1 MFSKLIKFNLYII
14 CIFLISIK
22 SFAAEIIKKIEINGN
37 DRVSDETIKM
47 FSSVDVNQK
56 LSSSD
61 INNILKLIYDSN
73 FFKDVSVKFDN
84 NILSINVVENPII
97 QEINYEGIKSKRIND
112 LILRNLSLKSRS
124 SYDELILKNDKKK
137 IQSSLKSL
145 GYYFS
150 NIDVYVEDLND
161 NKVNINYKIELGEKA
176 KIKKISFIG
185 NKIFKDKKLRNLI
198 VSEEYKFWKFIS
210 GKKFLNENTISLD
223 TRLLKNFYLNNGY
236 YDVKIN
242 SSFAKFINNTEFEL
256 IFNINANQ
264 KFVFNN
270 LTLDIPDD
278 FNKENFKEIISYF
291 DSLKGESY
299 SINKVKD
306 ILEKIDIISLSD
318 QYESVAA
325 SVIEDIDNQM
335 INLRFIIEES
345 EKIFVEKI
353 NIYGNSVTRE
363 SVIRNQFVID
373 EGDPYNKLLANKTIN
388 NLKSLNFFKKVDSEI
403 IEGSASDLKI
413 ININVEEKPTG
424 EISAGAGVGTSGGTI
439 AFGVKENN
447 YLGKGLTVQS
457 NLTIN
462 EESLKGIFAVT
473 NPNYKNT
480 DKSVYFSAEAI
491 EIDRLTDFGYK
502 TTKNGFSVGT
512 SFEYLNDFNL
522 GIGTSNFYEKI
533 DTDSTASK
541 RQKSQEG
548 NYWDSFINLTFD
560 YDTRNQKF
568 QTTDGFRSRYFIDLP
583 IISETSTITNTY
595 NYKLY
600 KELYQNNISSLSLFF
615 SSATS
620 IKDKDIKLSERIF
633 LPSSKLRGFE
643 RGKVGPKDGDDF
655 IGGNYATALNISST
669 VPQVLEN
676 FENIDVLV
684 FFDAANVW
692 GVDYFKG
699 DNEGSELRSSVG
711 IGIDWLTPVGPLSFT
726 FAEALSK
733 SNTDKTESFRFNLG
747 TTFWWF

>member
-97 QEINYEGIKSKRIND
+97 QEINYEGIKSKRIKD

-747 TTFWWF
+747 TTF